1 MKKFSI
7 QLSDR
12 LEIIWGEKIY
22 KSIVQDVFDN
32 FFTISIPMIEQEY
45 LPIELGTTI
54 DIVHYDD
61 KGNLFQYES
70 TVVKRVIE
78 KNLPQ
83 LIMSQP
89 VNIKKVQRRNFV
101 RVNMIQV
108 IHYDKIKLIHADKL
122 SAVKKLNKKAI
133 LLDLSG
139 GGMRIKVKEELQKGD
154 KIAAEIVYEDNKY
167 TVKGEVARVNITPD
181 RQRECGINFNHMNES
196 TRENIIKI
204 VFDVMRKQREL
215 L

>member
-7 QLSDR
+7 QLNNR

-22 KSIVQDVFDN
+22 KSIVQDVSDN

-54 DIVHYDD
+54 SIVHYDD
-61 KGNLFQYES
+61 KGNLFQYQS
-70 TVVKRVIE
+70 TVIRRVIE
-78 KNLPQ
+78 QNLPQ

-101 RVNMIQV
+101 RVNLLQV
-108 IHYDKIKLIHADKL
+108 IHYDKIKLINADKL
-122 SAVKKLNKKAI
+122 STVDKLNKKAI

-154 KIAAEIVYEDNKY
+154 KIAAKIVYEDNEY
-167 TVKGEVARVNITPD
+167 TVKGEVVRVNLTAD
-181 RQRECGINFNHMNES
+181 RHRECGIIFSYINEI

>member
-1 MKKFSI
+1 VKKFSI